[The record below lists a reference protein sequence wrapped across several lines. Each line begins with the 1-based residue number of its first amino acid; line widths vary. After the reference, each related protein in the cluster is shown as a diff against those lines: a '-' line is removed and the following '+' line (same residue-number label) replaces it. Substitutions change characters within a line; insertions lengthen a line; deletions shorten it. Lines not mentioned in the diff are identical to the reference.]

1 MAKLHFY
8 YSAMNAGKSTTLLQS
23 DYNYNERGMDTLLYS
38 PVVDNRSGVRTI
50 SSRIGLESPAVGFSA
65 DTDILADVSG
75 KIASNSN
82 IKCILVDEAQILTE
96 LQVKELCK
104 VCDTYNIP
112 VMCYGIRT
120 DFRGELF
127 SGSMHL
133 LAYADNLVELKTI
146 CEYENCT
153 RKATMV
159 ARFVDGELVTEGEKV
174 FIGGDNYK
182 VYCRKHHRKITGLI

>member
-1 MAKLHFY
+1 MAKLHFF
-8 YSAMNAGKSTTLLQS
+8 YSTMNAGKSTSLLQS
-23 DYNYNERGMDTLLYS
+23 NHNYKEHGLDTMIFLPNETSKMSKGQI
-38 PVVDNRSGVRTI
+38 V
-50 SSRIGLESPAVGFSA
+50 SRIGLKAKAVITNEGFNF
-65 DTDILADVSG
+65 I
-75 KIASNSN
+75 NF
-82 IKCILVDEAQILTE
+82 IKENKTENLSCILIDEAQFLTE

-104 VCDTYNIP
+104 VCDRYNIP

-127 SGSMHL
+127 SGSMYL

-159 ARFVDGELVTEGEKV
+159 ARFVDGKLVTEGEKV

-182 VYCRKHHRKITGLI
+182 VYCRKHYRKITGLI

>member
-1 MAKLHFY
+1 
-8 YSAMNAGKSTTLLQS
+8 MNAGKSTSLLQS
-23 DYNYNERGMDTLLYS
+23 NHNYKVRNLKTFIFT
-38 PVVDNRSGVRTI
+38 PKVDAQQHQGNIHSRLGVQHKANVFD
-50 SSRIGLESPAVGFSA
+50 ESFNFHSFFK
-65 DTDILADVSG
+65 D
-75 KIASNSN
+75 KKNQQIA
-82 IKCILVDEAQILTE
+82 CILVDEAQFLTE

-159 ARFVDGELVTEGEKV
+159 ARFVDGNLVTEGEKV

-182 VYCRKHHRKITGLI
+182 VYCRKHYRKITGLI

>member
-1 MAKLHFY
+1 
-8 YSAMNAGKSTTLLQS
+8 MNAGKSTALLQS
-23 DYNYNERGMDTLLYS
+23 NYNYNERGMETLLFVPKVYADANS
-38 PVVDNRSGVRTI
+38 SKI
-50 SSRIGLESPAVGFSA
+50 KSRIGLDA
-65 DTDILADVSG
+65 DAYSFDQAFNFRDYLDEALAKKTS
-75 KIASNSN
+75 
-82 IKCILVDEAQILTE
+82 CIFVDEAQFLTK
-96 LQVKELCK
+96 LQVRELCYIAD
-104 VCDTYNIP
+104 CHNIP

-159 ARFVDGELVTEGEKV
+159 ARFVDGNLVTEGEKV

-182 VYCRKHHRKITGLI
+182 VYCRKHYRKITGLI

>member
-8 YSAMNAGKSTTLLQS
+8 YSTMNAGKSTSLLQS
-23 DYNYNERGMDTLLYS
+23 NHNYKVRNLKTFIFTPKVDAQQHQGNIHSRLGVQHKANVFDESFNFYS
-38 PVVDNRSGVRTI
+38 FFKDKKNQQ
-50 SSRIGLESPAVGFSA
+50 
-65 DTDILADVSG
+65 
-75 KIASNSN
+75 IA
-82 IKCILVDEAQILTE
+82 CILVDEAQFLTE

-159 ARFVDGELVTEGEKV
+159 ARFVDGNLVTEGEKV

-182 VYCRKHHRKITGLI
+182 VYCRKHYRKITGLI